1 MSSATLFRPH
11 GNFSVYVHE
20 QILLTEVTG
29 PWNRELVDYWAEQA
43 FVLAQQFSRERPYVA
58 VTEVY
63 ESMLC
68 PPDALERIG
77 RAVAYTNQHLPS
89 VGQCIV
95 AAPSVEGRDLLKS
108 LYEKIQFAQIFE
120 TREQA
125 LEWARHRLGLAP

>member
-1 MSSATLFRPH
+1 MVI
-11 GNFSVYVHE
+11 FSVYVHE

-68 PPDALERIG
+68 PLMHLNVSVVLLHTRINIYLVLVSASL
-77 RAVAYTNQHLPS
+77 RHQV
-89 VGQCIV
+89 
-95 AAPSVEGRDLLKS
+95 LKGEIWLS
-108 LYEKIQFAQIFE
+108 LCTKKIQFAQIF
-120 TREQA
+120 
-125 LEWARHRLGLAP
+125 